1 MGTLTVKEIL
11 KILNALNKTKK
22 IRRRRRKKK
31 LAQGLV
37 NNNIKSVSDHMT
49 GNIITGEHLRSMQ
62 NNNELKMKA
71 IQNEI
76 DYNSNNKIN
85 DINNTIKDV
94 QIQGLNYLKNYNNR
108 LNKMEN
114 TLSNIPN
121 QSLTRENTQNYS
133 NNSNVITSSDP
144 YLSMSTETNLQPDQ
158 HTQEE
163 EESRKFSTIEDTIKP
178 SNLTTDTSPII
189 QEIDDEEK
197 DIEGDNNEETKN
209 DNKEEIVYDDDK
221 GNEIKDDTTEK
232 DNVNNTLLNF
242 LQNNKNMDKKNLS
255 KITKEEK
262 KEIYKVLRYYGESN
276 PSSKK
281 NYTIYK
287 KFKEIASK
295 EKLISESDNEE

>member
-94 QIQGLNYLKNYNNR
+94 QIQGLNYFKNYNNR

-178 SNLTTDTSPII
+178 PNLTTDTSPII
-189 QEIDDEEK
+189 QEIDEEEK
-197 DIEGDNNEETKN
+197 DNEADKN
-209 DNKEEIVYDDDK
+209 EEIVY
-221 GNEIKDDTTEK
+221 TEK
-232 DNVNNTLLNF
+232 DNVNNILLKF

-255 KITKEEK
+255 KITTEEK